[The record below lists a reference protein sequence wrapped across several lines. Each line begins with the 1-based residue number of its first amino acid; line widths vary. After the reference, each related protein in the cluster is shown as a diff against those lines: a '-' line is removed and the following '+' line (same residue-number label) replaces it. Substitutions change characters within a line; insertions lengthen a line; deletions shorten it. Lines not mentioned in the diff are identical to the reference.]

1 MGTGSDQKARSM
13 VVGVRIF
20 PERIEGR
27 EKDSELGLEEQGHG
41 TAEAAGIKETQYRL
55 DCLEVQTGP
64 YLGFLY

>member
-1 MGTGSDQKARSM
+1 M
-13 VVGVRIF
+13 RIF

-27 EKDSELGLEEQGHG
+27 EKDSELGLEQQGHG
-41 TAEAAGIKETQYRL
+41 RAEAAGIKETQYRF